1 MFGRI
6 LGKYR
11 VFRQDPIWSKVLLFC
26 FTVFLIKIAD
36 AIISYWAPNQ
46 IQSVLKN
53 PVIMGLTI
61 SFQSVIGF
69 LADLVFPDILKKTGT
84 RRLIF
89 LGIITSAL
97 TTFFLVASVYKPLA
111 LILLVTMALWGI
123 YYEFEAFAAYQF
135 MGSSVP
141 ISMRA
146 ASWGVLGVFGNLAYF
161 IGPLIGAFL
170 FLKGQITMGL
180 VVLGLLAVGLIIL
193 LLTGKS
199 KDVPTEVSLTDVNP
213 WEEFKHWALLAK
225 YIWPAVIM
233 TLLLGF
239 IDSTFWTTGA
249 IFTEKLAVENPAG
262 GFFLSIYQFPS
273 IILGLV
279 IAKWRIK
286 SGKKILS
293 EKVLIIAGIFL
304 IAMAVS
310 SSVFWQLAMVLL
322 SATALAF
329 VYPLVQG
336 VYTDIIARM
345 GKEKKE
351 MIGLISSTL
360 NIAYVVWPPIAGF
373 AASRM
378 GERLTFSVL
387 GVLAVVVASI
397 LLFITPKK
405 LRLPQE
411 EIKTWE

>member
-1 MFGRI
+1 M
-6 LGKYR
+6 GKYKL
-11 VFRQDPIWSKVLLFC
+11 FKQDPVWSKVLLFC

-53 PVIMGLTI
+53 PVVMGLTI

-97 TTFFLVASVYKPLA
+97 TTFFLVASAYKPLA

-135 MGSSVP
+135 MGSAVP
-141 ISMRA
+141 MSMRA

-161 IGPLIGAFL
+161 IGPLMGAFL
-170 FLKGQITMGL
+170 LIKGQITIGI
-180 VVLGLLAVGLIIL
+180 VILGLLVVSLIIL
-193 LLTGKS
+193 LLTGKT
-199 KDVPTEVSLTDVNP
+199 KEAPVEVSLTEVNP

-249 IFTEKLAVENPAG
+249 VFTEKLAVENPAG
-262 GFFLSIYQFPS
+262 GFFLPLYQFPS

-279 IAKWRIK
+279 IARWRIK

-304 IAMAVS
+304 IAMAAS
-310 SSVFWQLAMVLL
+310 NAIIWQLVMVFL
-322 SATALAF
+322 SAIALAF

-360 NIAYVVWPPIAGF
+360 NIAYIVWPPIAGF
-373 AASRM
+373 AASKM
-378 GERLTFSVL
+378 GERLTFSAL
-387 GVLAVVVASI
+387 GVLTVFVAAV

-411 EIKTWE
+411 EIKTWK

>member
-1 MFGRI
+1 MFGGI

-11 VFRQDPIWSKVLLFC
+11 SFKQDPIWSKVLLFC

-46 IQSVLKN
+46 IQSILKN

-61 SFQSVIGF
+61 SFQSVVGF

-97 TTFFLVASVYKPLA
+97 TTFFLVASAYKPLA

-135 MGSSVP
+135 MGSVVP

-146 ASWGVLGVFGNLAYF
+146 ASWGVLGIFGNLAYF
-161 IGPLIGAFL
+161 IGPLMGAFL
-170 FLKGQITMGL
+170 FLKGQ
-180 VVLGLLAVGLIIL
+180 VVTGIVILALLALGLIIL
-193 LLTGKS
+193 ILTGRT
-199 KDVPTEVSLTDVNP
+199 KDVPSEVSLEEVNP

-249 IFTEKLAVENPAG
+249 ILTEKLALENPAG
-262 GFFLSIYQFPS
+262 GLFLSLYQFPS
-273 IILGLV
+273 IVLGLV

-293 EKVLIIAGIFL
+293 EEVLIIAGLFL
-304 IAMAVS
+304 IAMAAS
-310 SSVFWQLAMVLL
+310 GLVFWQLAMVLL
-322 SATALAF
+322 SAIALAF

-360 NIAYVVWPPIAGF
+360 NIAYIIWPPIAGF
-373 AASRM
+373 MASKI
-378 GERLTFSVL
+378 GERLTFSAL
-387 GVLAVVVASI
+387 GVLVLIVSVI
-397 LLFITPKK
+397 LLFVTPKK
-405 LRLPQE
+405 LRLPQT
-411 EIKTWE
+411 EIQKWG

>member
-1 MFGRI
+1 M
-6 LGKYR
+6 LGKYKL
-11 VFRQDPIWSKVLLFC
+11 FKQDPVWSKVLLFC

-53 PVIMGLTI
+53 PVVMGLTI

-97 TTFFLVASVYKPLA
+97 TTFFLVASAYKPLA

-135 MGSSVP
+135 MGSAVP
-141 ISMRA
+141 MSMRA

-161 IGPLIGAFL
+161 IGPLMGAFL
-170 FLKGQITMGL
+170 LIKGQITIGI
-180 VVLGLLAVGLIIL
+180 VILGLLVVSLIIL
-193 LLTGKS
+193 LLTGKT
-199 KDVPTEVSLTDVNP
+199 KEAPVEVSLTEVNP

-249 IFTEKLAVENPAG
+249 VFTEKLAVENPAG
-262 GFFLSIYQFPS
+262 GFFLPLYQFPS

-279 IAKWRIK
+279 IARWRIK

-304 IAMAVS
+304 IAMAAS
-310 SSVFWQLAMVLL
+310 NAIIWQLVMVFL
-322 SATALAF
+322 SAIALAF

-360 NIAYVVWPPIAGF
+360 NIAYIVWPPIAGF
-373 AASRM
+373 AASKM
-378 GERLTFSVL
+378 GERLTFSAL
-387 GVLAVVVASI
+387 GVLTVFVAAV

-411 EIKTWE
+411 EIKTWK